1 MIGFGKC
8 ELHIFSYEVGIL
20 DLYQSMQ
27 FLPKYDSMGHK
38 VQYHVIQDLG
48 KLLIAGIYDWQYVR
62 NAGKSKESMKSCFLD
77 WLN

>member
-1 MIGFGKC
+1 MWA
-8 ELHIFSYEVGIL
+8 SYIQLWSWYTWFISE
-20 DLYQSMQ
+20 YA